1 MATTKSKKV
10 SNGRPTTAE
19 TAVKKMADFVE
30 QVINSLGV
38 ELASGRITKKT
49 YDAAI
54 IKLDEVFKETEYLW
68 GEVGF
73 LEGFV
78 KELDAD
84 SKKKVEDL
92 TNYYEGLIAELEKE
106 YQDKVEAAYR
116 TGSEN
121 LDAIY
126 GSFNATCDNM
136 KTKLDESHLLDEV
149 HELKVKLQNKTAE
162 AEEARIDAE
171 YAESV
176 AYDEFKSR
184 KATEEEYVSCK
195 KQRDELEAK
204 LHELQKQNQLKART
218 TTRMSDSYERAQK
231 RIMVLE
237 RELAV
242 VNDKI
247 DGIKRNLIQAE
258 LCDQFGVPSD
268 VSYGVKRA
276 KAIKKAVRQARR
288 NNTYK
293 TKLQNTTRALAERYP
308 DWFVDEGAVSE
319 ELASA
324 SKKPK
329 TTSRL
334 YNQVESVLKSTVYKA
349 SATLKV
355 GALLLLAG
363 LTAVSAA
370 LIGNSRAS
378 SIEEA
383 RLNNRIAQQGETI
396 DSQGQTIINQGNY
409 SQGLEGELE
418 DTKRNWTDTQR
429 ELEDTQ
435 QRLDEANQQL
445 EDMKIQEKQ
454 DYVLD
459 SSAVSPK
466 VAEIVSRR
474 ASGTIK
480 NVAFTYNAK
489 TGDVIMT
496 AFVEQEGETVLVV
509 GEGAINPGCKL
520 DAKTIQQCV
529 TQMVVKAYNRYD
541 AETGIY
547 YNVMTAKRS
556 MGETCAAGACKVQL
570 GADGS
575 IIEVLQSSYSK
586 TGNSVDKQS
595 VVNYVINDIL
605 SQSSQNVNE

>member
-19 TAVKKMADFVE
+19 TAVKRMADFVE

-38 ELASGRITKKT
+38 ELANGRITKKT

-54 IKLDEVFKETEYLW
+54 VKLDDAFKEAEYLW
-68 GEVGF
+68 SEIGF
-73 LEGFV
+73 LEGYA
-78 KELDAD
+78 KELDAE
-84 SKKKVEDL
+84 SKKKVDDL
-92 TNYYEGLIAELEKE
+92 TAYYEGLISELEKE
-106 YQDKVEAAYR
+106 YEEKVQAAYR

-126 GSFNATCDNM
+126 SSFNATCDNM
-136 KTKLDESHLLDEV
+136 KAKLDEGHLSQQLQ
-149 HELKVKLQNKTAE
+149 ELKIQLQNKTAE
-162 AEEARIDAE
+162 AEEARVDAE

-176 AYDEFKSR
+176 AYDEYKSR
-184 KATEEEYVSCK
+184 KDIEAAYVVCK
-195 KQRDELEAK
+195 KQRDEYEAE
-204 LHELQKQNQLKART
+204 LRELQKRNQLKART

-276 KAIKKAVRQARR
+276 KAIKKAVRQAKH

-293 TKLQNTTRALAERYP
+293 TKLQNTTNALAEKYP
-308 DWFVDEGAVSE
+308 DWFVDESVVSE

-349 SATLKV
+349 SATLKA

-363 LTAVSAA
+363 LTVVSAA

-396 DSQGQTIINQGNY
+396 DSQGQTIIDQGNY

-418 DTKRNWTDTQR
+418 DTRRNWSDTQR
-429 ELEDTQ
+429 ELDDTK
-435 QRLDEANQQL
+435 QQL
-445 EDMKIQEKQ
+445 EDMKVQEKQ
-454 DYVLD
+454 DFVIEG
-459 SSAVSPK
+459 SEVSPA
-466 VAEIVSRR
+466 VAKIVNRR
-474 ASGTIK
+474 VVGNIQ

-489 TGDVIMT
+489 TGDIIMT
-496 AFVEQEGETVLVV
+496 AFVEQEGKTVLVV
-509 GEGAINPGCKL
+509 GEGVINTGCKL
-520 DAKTIQQCV
+520 DASTVQQNISK
-529 TQMVVKAYNRYD
+529 MVVKAYNRYD
-541 AETGIY
+541 EATGIY
-547 YNVMTAKRS
+547 YNVVTASRN
-556 MGETCAAGACKVQL
+556 MGETCAASACKVQL
-570 GADGS
+570 GADGT
-575 IIEVLQSSYSK
+575 IAEILQSDYSK
-586 TGNSVDKQS
+586 TGKTVDEQS
-595 VVNYVINDIL
+595 VIDYVLSDIVNQN
-605 SQSSQNVNE
+605 SQNVNE

>member
-19 TAVKKMADFVE
+19 TAVKRMADFVE

-38 ELASGRITKKT
+38 ELANGRITKKT

-54 IKLDEVFKETEYLW
+54 VKLDDAFKEAEYLW
-68 GEVGF
+68 SEIGF
-73 LEGFV
+73 LEGYA
-78 KELDAD
+78 KELDAE
-84 SKKKVEDL
+84 SKKKVDDL
-92 TNYYEGLIAELEKE
+92 TAYYEGLISELEKE
-106 YQDKVEAAYR
+106 YEEKVQAAYR

-126 GSFNATCDNM
+126 SSFNATCDNM
-136 KTKLDESHLLDEV
+136 KAKLDEGHLSQQLQ
-149 HELKVKLQNKTAE
+149 ELKIQLQNKTAE
-162 AEEARIDAE
+162 AEEARVDAE

-176 AYDEFKSR
+176 AYDEYKSR
-184 KATEEEYVSCK
+184 KDIEAAYVVCK
-195 KQRDELEAK
+195 KQRDEYEAE
-204 LHELQKQNQLKART
+204 LRELQKRNQLKART

-276 KAIKKAVRQARR
+276 KAIKKAVRQAKH

-293 TKLQNTTRALAERYP
+293 TKLQNTTNALAEKYP
-308 DWFVDEGAVSE
+308 DWFVDESVVSE

-349 SATLKV
+349 SATLKA

-363 LTAVSAA
+363 LTVVSAA
-370 LIGNSRAS
+370 LVGNSRAS

-396 DSQGQTIINQGNY
+396 DSQGQTIIDQGNY

-418 DTKRNWTDTQR
+418 DTRRNWSDTQR
-429 ELEDTQ
+429 ELDDTK
-435 QRLDEANQQL
+435 QQL
-445 EDMKIQEKQ
+445 EDMKVQEKQ
-454 DYVLD
+454 DFVIE
-459 SSAVSPK
+459 SSEVSPA
-466 VAEIVSRR
+466 VAKIVNRR
-474 ASGTIK
+474 VVGNIQ

-489 TGDVIMT
+489 TGDIIMT
-496 AFVEQEGETVLVV
+496 AFVEQEGKTVLVV
-509 GEGAINPGCKL
+509 GEGVINTGCKL
-520 DAKTIQQCV
+520 DASTVQQNISK
-529 TQMVVKAYNRYD
+529 MVVKAYNRYD
-541 AETGIY
+541 EATGIY
-547 YNVMTAKRS
+547 YNVVTASRN
-556 MGETCAAGACKVQL
+556 MGETCAASACKVQL
-570 GADGS
+570 GADGT
-575 IIEVLQSSYSK
+575 IAEILQSDYSK
-586 TGNSVDKQS
+586 TGKTVDEQS
-595 VVNYVINDIL
+595 VIDYVLSDIVNQN
-605 SQSSQNVNE
+605 SQNVNDP

>member
-19 TAVKKMADFVE
+19 TAVKRMADFVE

-38 ELASGRITKKT
+38 ELANGRITKKT

-54 IKLDEVFKETEYLW
+54 VKLDDAFKEAEYLW
-68 GEVGF
+68 SEIGF
-73 LEGFV
+73 LEGYA
-78 KELDAD
+78 KELDAE
-84 SKKKVEDL
+84 SKKKVDDL
-92 TNYYEGLIAELEKE
+92 TAYYEGLISELEKE
-106 YQDKVEAAYR
+106 YEEKVQAAYR

-126 GSFNATCDNM
+126 SSFNATCDNM
-136 KTKLDESHLLDEV
+136 KAKLDEGHLSQQLQ
-149 HELKVKLQNKTAE
+149 ELKIQLQNKTAE
-162 AEEARIDAE
+162 AEEARVDAE

-176 AYDEFKSR
+176 AYDEYKSR
-184 KATEEEYVSCK
+184 KDIEAAYVVCK
-195 KQRDELEAK
+195 KQRDEYEAE
-204 LHELQKQNQLKART
+204 LRELQKRNQLKART

-276 KAIKKAVRQARR
+276 KAIKKAVRQAKH

-293 TKLQNTTRALAERYP
+293 TKLQNTTNALAEKYP
-308 DWFVDEGAVSE
+308 DWFVDESVVSE

-349 SATLKV
+349 SATLKA

-363 LTAVSAA
+363 LTVVSAA
-370 LIGNSRAS
+370 LVGNSRAS

-396 DSQGQTIINQGNY
+396 DSQGQTIIDQGNY

-418 DTKRNWTDTQR
+418 DTRRNWSDTQR
-429 ELEDTQ
+429 ELDDTK
-435 QRLDEANQQL
+435 QQL
-445 EDMKIQEKQ
+445 EDMKVQEKQ
-454 DYVLD
+454 DFVIE
-459 SSAVSPK
+459 SSEVSPA
-466 VAEIVSRR
+466 VAKIVNRR
-474 ASGTIK
+474 VVGNIQ

-489 TGDVIMT
+489 TGDIIMT
-496 AFVEQEGETVLVV
+496 AFVEQEGKTVLVV
-509 GEGAINPGCKL
+509 GEGVINTGCKL
-520 DAKTIQQCV
+520 DASTVQQNISK
-529 TQMVVKAYNRYD
+529 MVVKAYNRYD
-541 AETGIY
+541 EATGIY
-547 YNVMTAKRS
+547 YNVVTASRN
-556 MGETCAAGACKVQL
+556 MGETCAASACKVQL
-570 GADGS
+570 GADGT
-575 IIEVLQSSYSK
+575 IAEILQSDYSK
-586 TGNSVDKQS
+586 TGKTVDEQS
-595 VVNYVINDIL
+595 VIDYVLNDIVN
-605 SQSSQNVNE
+605 QNSQNVNE

>member
-19 TAVKKMADFVE
+19 TAVKRMADFVE

-38 ELASGRITKKT
+38 ELANGRITKKT

-54 IKLDEVFKETEYLW
+54 VKLDDAFKEAEYLW
-68 GEVGF
+68 SEIGF
-73 LEGFV
+73 LEGYA
-78 KELDAD
+78 KELDAE
-84 SKKKVEDL
+84 SKKKVDDL
-92 TNYYEGLIAELEKE
+92 TAYYEGLISELEKE
-106 YQDKVEAAYR
+106 YEEKVQAAYR

-126 GSFNATCDNM
+126 SSFNATCDNM
-136 KTKLDESHLLDEV
+136 KAKLDEGHLSQQLQ
-149 HELKVKLQNKTAE
+149 ELKIQLQNKTAE
-162 AEEARIDAE
+162 AEEARVDAE

-176 AYDEFKSR
+176 AYDEYKSR
-184 KATEEEYVSCK
+184 KDIEAAYVVCK
-195 KQRDELEAK
+195 KQRDEYEAE
-204 LHELQKQNQLKART
+204 LRELQKRNQLKART

-276 KAIKKAVRQARR
+276 KAIKKAVRQAKH

-293 TKLQNTTRALAERYP
+293 TKLQNTTNALAEKYP
-308 DWFVDEGAVSE
+308 DWFVDESVVSE

-349 SATLKV
+349 SATLKA

-363 LTAVSAA
+363 LTVVSAA
-370 LIGNSRAS
+370 LVGNSRAS

-396 DSQGQTIINQGNY
+396 DSQGQTIIDQGNY

-418 DTKRNWTDTQR
+418 DTRRNWSDTQR
-429 ELEDTQ
+429 ELDDTK
-435 QRLDEANQQL
+435 QQL
-445 EDMKIQEKQ
+445 EDMKVQEKQ
-454 DYVLD
+454 DFVIE
-459 SSAVSPK
+459 SSEVSPA
-466 VAEIVSRR
+466 VAKIVNRR
-474 ASGTIK
+474 VVGNIQ

-489 TGDVIMT
+489 TGDIIMT
-496 AFVEQEGETVLVV
+496 AFVEQEGKTVLVV
-509 GEGAINPGCKL
+509 GEGVINTGCKL
-520 DAKTIQQCV
+520 DASTVQQNISK
-529 TQMVVKAYNRYD
+529 MVVKAYNRYD
-541 AETGIY
+541 EATGIY
-547 YNVMTAKRS
+547 YNVVTASRN
-556 MGETCAAGACKVQL
+556 MGETCAASACKVQL
-570 GADGS
+570 GADGT
-575 IIEVLQSSYSK
+575 IAEILQSDYSK
-586 TGNSVDKQS
+586 TGKTVDEQS
-595 VVNYVINDIL
+595 VIDYVLSDIVNQN
-605 SQSSQNVNE
+605 SQNVNE

>member
-19 TAVKKMADFVE
+19 TAVKRMADFVE

-38 ELASGRITKKT
+38 ELANGRITKKT

-54 IKLDEVFKETEYLW
+54 VKLDDAFKEAEYLW
-68 GEVGF
+68 SEIGF
-73 LEGFV
+73 LEGYA
-78 KELDAD
+78 KELDAE
-84 SKKKVEDL
+84 SKKKVDDL
-92 TNYYEGLIAELEKE
+92 TAYYEGLISELEKE
-106 YQDKVEAAYR
+106 YEEKVQAAYR

-126 GSFNATCDNM
+126 SSFNATCDNM
-136 KTKLDESHLLDEV
+136 KAKLDEGHLSKQLQ
-149 HELKVKLQNKTAE
+149 ELKIQLQNKTAE
-162 AEEARIDAE
+162 AEEARVDAE

-176 AYDEFKSR
+176 AYDEYKSR
-184 KATEEEYVSCK
+184 KDIEAAYVVCK
-195 KQRDELEAK
+195 KQRDEYEAE
-204 LHELQKQNQLKART
+204 LRELQKRNQLKART

-276 KAIKKAVRQARR
+276 KAIKKAVRQAKH

-293 TKLQNTTRALAERYP
+293 TKLQNTTNALAEKYP
-308 DWFVDEGAVSE
+308 DWFVDESVVSE

-349 SATLKV
+349 SATLKA

-363 LTAVSAA
+363 LTVVSAA

-418 DTKRNWTDTQR
+418 DTRRNWSDTQR
-429 ELEDTQ
+429 ELDDTK
-435 QRLDEANQQL
+435 QQL
-445 EDMKIQEKQ
+445 EDMKVQEKQ
-454 DYVLD
+454 DFVIE
-459 SSAVSPK
+459 SSEVSPA
-466 VAEIVSRR
+466 VAKIVNRR
-474 ASGTIK
+474 VVGNIQ

-489 TGDVIMT
+489 TGDIIMT
-496 AFVEQEGETVLVV
+496 AFVEQEGKTVLVV
-509 GEGAINPGCKL
+509 GEGVINTGCKL
-520 DAKTIQQCV
+520 DASTVQQNISK
-529 TQMVVKAYNRYD
+529 MVVKAYNRYD
-541 AETGIY
+541 EATGIY
-547 YNVMTAKRS
+547 YNVVTASRN
-556 MGETCAAGACKVQL
+556 MGETCAASACKVQL
-570 GADGS
+570 GADGT
-575 IIEVLQSSYSK
+575 IAEILQSDYSK
-586 TGNSVDKQS
+586 TGKTVDEQS
-595 VVNYVINDIL
+595 VIDYVLSDIVNQN
-605 SQSSQNVNE
+605 SQNVNE